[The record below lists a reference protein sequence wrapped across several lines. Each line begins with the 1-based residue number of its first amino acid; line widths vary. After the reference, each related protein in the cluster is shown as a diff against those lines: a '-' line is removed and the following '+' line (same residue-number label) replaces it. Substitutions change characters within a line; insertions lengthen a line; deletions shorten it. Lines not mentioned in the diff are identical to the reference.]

1 MSTTNKN
8 VLVTGGAGYIGSH
21 TCLELVD
28 QGYKVVAVDN
38 LANGN
43 CESLQRVEEAT
54 GAEIAFHEVD
64 LRDENALG
72 SVFKAHPI
80 DSVIH
85 FAGYKAVG
93 ESVEEPL
100 LYYSNNVS
108 ASVTLLKMM
117 GEYGVDNIV
126 FSSSCTVYGKPDSV
140 PVVETDRLAP
150 TNPYGRSKLM
160 VERIL
165 QDSFQAI
172 PSLSV
177 SILRYFN
184 PIGAHPSGRIGEDPT
199 GIPNNLLPYVSRVAA
214 GKLEELQV
222 FGDDY
227 DTHDGTGVRD
237 YIHVVDLAKAHIA
250 ALEELLNDSTSIC
263 KTYNLGT
270 GRGYSVLDVVK
281 AFEEVSGQ
289 EVPYQITAR
298 RSGDVGKTFA
308 DPTKANRQL
317 GWSAQKSLKEMCQ
330 DMWNWQQQNQNG
342 YSN

>member
-1 MSTTNKN
+1 
-8 VLVTGGAGYIGSH
+8 
-21 TCLELVD
+21 
-28 QGYKVVAVDN
+28 
-38 LANGN
+38 
-43 CESLQRVEEAT
+43 
-54 GAEIAFHEVD
+54 
-64 LRDENALG
+64 
-72 SVFKAHPI
+72 
-80 DSVIH
+80 
-85 FAGYKAVG
+85 
-93 ESVEEPL
+93 
-100 LYYSNNVS
+100 
-108 ASVTLLKMM
+108 
-117 GEYGVDNIV
+117 
-126 FSSSCTVYGKPDSV
+126 
-140 PVVETDRLAP
+140 
-150 TNPYGRSKLM
+150 M